1 MLEKETLTAVLQFTG
16 CTELPAALK
25 EGDIYVRAIAKVK
38 KANNHETMCVIVNDG
53 TGKPIIKKDFGSISM
68 IKEIVEI
75 YPLSVLESDSIPD
88 FRKKKDIVSFL
99 VRLGETESHVERLAS
114 SKEDEDKAALK
125 ALVYKH
131 CIKLQIARENAK
143 STAQAKPVT
152 PVVDTEASDTPTD
165 TNVSGNTNQE
175 DDKQVD
181 NEIKV
186 DETPNQKDNGTD
198 ENNTN
203 PEETAGED
211 KATDSDF

>member
-25 EGDIYVRAIAKVK
+25 EGDIYVRAIAKVR

-53 TGKPIIKKDFGSISM
+53 TGNPIIKKDFGSISM

-99 VRLGETESHVERLAS
+99 VRLGETESHVEKLAS
-114 SKEDEDKAALK
+114 SKEDGDKAALK

-131 CIKLQIARENAK
+131 CIRLQIARENSK

-152 PVVDTEASDTPTD
+152 PVVDTGGSEKHTETD
-165 TNVSGNTNQE
+165 
-175 DDKQVD
+175 
-181 NEIKV
+181 V
-186 DETPNQKDNGTD
+186 DENTNQKDNGTD

-203 PEETAGED
+203 PEETSGED

>member
-99 VRLGETESHVERLAS
+99 VRLGETESHVEKLAS

-143 STAQAKPVT
+143 SAAPAKAVA
-152 PVVDTEASDTPTD
+152 PVVEQETYENTTEK
-165 TNVSGNTNQE
+165 N
-175 DDKQVD
+175 
-181 NEIKV
+181 V
-186 DETPNQKDNGTD
+186 DENPNPEDNGTD

>member
-99 VRLGETESHVERLAS
+99 VRLGETESHVEKLAS
-114 SKEDEDKAALK
+114 SKADEDKAALK

-131 CIKLQIARENAK
+131 CIKLQIERENSKSAAPAK
-143 STAQAKPVT
+143 AVA
-152 PVVDTEASDTPTD
+152 PVVEPEPSETTT
-165 TNVSGNTNQE
+165 
-175 DDKQVD
+175 
-181 NEIKV
+181 EIKV
-186 DETPNQKDNGTD
+186 DENLNPQNNGTD

-203 PEETAGED
+203 PEETTGED
-211 KATDSDF
+211 QATGSDF

>member
-53 TGKPIIKKDFGSISM
+53 TGNPIIKKDFGSISM

-75 YPLSVLESDSIPD
+75 YPLSVLESDSIPY
-88 FRKKKDIVSFL
+88 FRKKKDIVNFL
-99 VRLGETESHVERLAS
+99 VNLGENESDVERLAS

-143 STAQAKPVT
+143 STPQEKPVT
-152 PVVDTEASDTPTD
+152 PVVDTEDSEKPTE
-165 TNVSGNTNQE
+165 TNV
-175 DDKQVD
+175 
-181 NEIKV
+181 
-186 DETPNQKDNGTD
+186 DENPNPEDNGTD

-203 PEETAGED
+203 PEETAGENQ
-211 KATDSDF
+211 ATGSDF

>member
-99 VRLGETESHVERLAS
+99 VRLGETESHVEKLAS

-143 STAQAKPVT
+143 STAQSKPVT
-152 PVVDTEASDTPTD
+152 PVVDTEDYEKPTE
-165 TNVSGNTNQE
+165 TN
-175 DDKQVD
+175 
-181 NEIKV
+181 V
-186 DETPNQKDNGTD
+186 DETHNQKDNGTD

>member
-53 TGKPIIKKDFGSISM
+53 TGNPIIKKDFGSISM

-99 VRLGETESHVERLAS
+99 VRLGETESHVEKLAS

-131 CIKLQIARENAK
+131 CIKLQISRENAK
-143 STAQAKPVT
+143 STAQSKPVT
-152 PVVDTEASDTPTD
+152 PVVYTDGSEKPTET
-165 TNVSGNTNQE
+165 
-175 DDKQVD
+175 
-181 NEIKV
+181 KV
-186 DETPNQKDNGTD
+186 DETNNQKENGTD
-198 ENNTN
+198 ENNTTS
-203 PEETAGED
+203 EETVGENQ
-211 KATDSDF
+211 ATGSDF

>member
-53 TGKPIIKKDFGSISM
+53 TGNPIIKKDFGSISM

-99 VRLGETESHVERLAS
+99 VRLGETESHVEKLAS

-131 CIKLQIARENAK
+131 CIKLQIQRENAK
-143 STAQAKPVT
+143 SNAQEQPVT
-152 PVVDTEASDTPTD
+152 HVVDTDDSEKHTE
-165 TNVSGNTNQE
+165 TN
-175 DDKQVD
+175 
-181 NEIKV
+181 V

>member
-53 TGKPIIKKDFGSISM
+53 TGNPIIKKDFGSISM

-152 PVVDTEASDTPTD
+152 PVLDTEDYEKPTE
-165 TNVSGNTNQE
+165 T
-175 DDKQVD
+175 
-181 NEIKV
+181 KV
-186 DETPNQKDNGTD
+186 DETTNQKDNDTD

-203 PEETAGED
+203 TEETSGED

>member
-99 VRLGETESHVERLAS
+99 VRLGETESHVEKLAS
-114 SKEDEDKAALK
+114 SKADEDKAALK

-131 CIKLQIARENAK
+131 CIKLQIERENAK
-143 STAQAKPVT
+143 SAAPAEAVA
-152 PVVDTEASDTPTD
+152 PVVESEPSETPTE
-165 TNVSGNTNQE
+165 T
-175 DDKQVD
+175 
-181 NEIKV
+181 KV
-186 DETPNQKDNGTD
+186 DENPNPKNNGTD

-211 KATDSDF
+211 QATNSDF

>member
-25 EGDIYVRAIAKVK
+25 EGDIYVRAIAKVR

-53 TGKPIIKKDFGSISM
+53 TGNPIIKKDFGSSSM
-68 IKEIVEI
+68 IKEIIEI

-99 VRLGETESHVERLAS
+99 VRLGETESHVEKLAS

-143 STAQAKPVT
+143 STAQEKPVN
-152 PVVDTEASDTPTD
+152 PVVYTDGSEKPTETKVYE
-165 TNVSGNTNQE
+165 TN
-175 DDKQVD
+175 
-181 NEIKV
+181 
-186 DETPNQKDNGTD
+186 NQKDNGTD

>member
-1 MLEKETLTAVLQFTG
+1 MLEKETVTAVLQFTG

-88 FRKKKDIVSFL
+88 FRKKKDIVRFL
-99 VRLGETESHVERLAS
+99 VNLGETESHVERLAS
-114 SKEDEDKAALK
+114 SKEEEDKAALK

-143 STAQAKPVT
+143 SAAQAKTVA
-152 PVVDTEASDTPTD
+152 PVVEPETYETPAET
-165 TNVSGNTNQE
+165 
-175 DDKQVD
+175 
-181 NEIKV
+181 KV
-186 DETPNQKDNGTD
+186 DEKPNQKNNGTD
-198 ENNTN
+198 ENNTT
-203 PEETAGED
+203 PEETVGENQ
-211 KATDSDF
+211 ATGSDF

>member
-25 EGDIYVRAIAKVK
+25 EDDIYVRAIAKVK

-99 VRLGETESHVERLAS
+99 VRLGETESHVEKLAS

-131 CIKLQIARENAK
+131 CIKLQISRENAK
-143 STAQAKPVT
+143 STAQSKPVN
-152 PVVDTEASDTPTD
+152 PVVDTEDSENPTE
-165 TNVSGNTNQE
+165 T
-175 DDKQVD
+175 
-181 NEIKV
+181 KV
-186 DETPNQKDNGTD
+186 DETNNQKENGTD

>member
-53 TGKPIIKKDFGSISM
+53 TGNPIIKKDFGSISM

-99 VRLGETESHVERLAS
+99 VRLGETESHVEKLAS

-143 STAQAKPVT
+143 STAQAKTVA
-152 PVVDTEASDTPTD
+152 PVVESETYETPTE
-165 TNVSGNTNQE
+165 TKV
-175 DDKQVD
+175 
-181 NEIKV
+181 NEK
-186 DETPNQKDNGTD
+186 PNQKNNGTD
-198 ENNTN
+198 ENNTT
-203 PEETAGED
+203 PEETVGENQ
-211 KATDSDF
+211 ATGSDF

>member
-16 CTELPAALK
+16 CTELPAAIK

-53 TGKPIIKKDFGSISM
+53 TGNPIIKKDFGSISM

-75 YPLSVLESDSIPD
+75 YPLSVLESDSIPY
-88 FRKKKDIVSFL
+88 FRKKKDIVNFL
-99 VRLGETESHVERLAS
+99 VRLGETESHVEKLAS
-114 SKEDEDKAALK
+114 SKEEEDKAALK

-131 CIKLQIARENAK
+131 CIKLQIQRENAK
-143 STAQAKPVT
+143 SSAQEKPVT
-152 PVVDTEASDTPTD
+152 NVVDTEASETHTE
-165 TNVSGNTNQE
+165 TNV
-175 DDKQVD
+175 
-181 NEIKV
+181 
-186 DETPNQKDNGTD
+186 DEPNNQKDNGTD
-198 ENNTN
+198 EDNTN

>member
-1 MLEKETLTAVLQFTG
+1 MLERETLTAVLQFTG

-99 VRLGETESHVERLAS
+99 VRLGETESHVEKLAS

-131 CIKLQIARENAK
+131 CIKLQVARENAK
-143 STAQAKPVT
+143 STAQSKPVT
-152 PVVDTEASDTPTD
+152 PVVDTESYE
-165 TNVSGNTNQE
+165 NTTEKN
-175 DDKQVD
+175 
-181 NEIKV
+181 V
-186 DETPNQKDNGTD
+186 DENPNPEDNGTD

>member
-99 VRLGETESHVERLAS
+99 VRLGETESHVEKLAS

-131 CIKLQIARENAK
+131 CIKLQVARENAK
-143 STAQAKPVT
+143 STAQAKPVNH
-152 PVVDTEASDTPTD
+152 VVDTEDSEKPT
-165 TNVSGNTNQE
+165 E
-175 DDKQVD
+175 A
-181 NEIKV
+181 KV
-186 DETPNQKDNGTD
+186 DETTNQKDNGTD

>member
-1 MLEKETLTAVLQFTG
+1 MLEKETLTAVLQLTG
-16 CTELPAALK
+16 CTELPSALK
-25 EGDIYVRAIAKVK
+25 DGDIYVRAIAKVK

-53 TGKPIIKKDFGSISM
+53 TGNPIIKKDFGSISM

-99 VRLGETESHVERLAS
+99 VRLGETESHVEKLAS

-152 PVVDTEASDTPTD
+152 PVLDTDDSEKPTE
-165 TNVSGNTNQE
+165 T
-175 DDKQVD
+175 
-181 NEIKV
+181 KV
-186 DETPNQKDNGTD
+186 DETTNQKDNGTD

-203 PEETAGED
+203 PEETAGENQ
-211 KATDSDF
+211 ATGSDF

>member
-16 CTELPAALK
+16 CTELPAVLK

-99 VRLGETESHVERLAS
+99 VRLGETESHVEKLAS
-114 SKEDEDKAALK
+114 SKADEDKAALK

-131 CIKLQIARENAK
+131 CIKLQIERENAK
-143 STAQAKPVT
+143 SAAPAKAIA
-152 PVVDTEASDTPTD
+152 PVVDTEDSDKPTE
-165 TNVSGNTNQE
+165 T
-175 DDKQVD
+175 
-181 NEIKV
+181 KV
-186 DETPNQKDNGTD
+186 NETPNPEDNDTD
-198 ENNTN
+198 ENHTN
-203 PEETAGED
+203 PEETAGENQ
-211 KATDSDF
+211 ATGSDF

>member
-53 TGKPIIKKDFGSISM
+53 EGNPIIKKDFGSISM

-99 VRLGETESHVERLAS
+99 VRLGETESNVEQLAA
-114 SKEDEDKAALK
+114 SKADEDKAALK
-125 ALVYKH
+125 ALIYKH
-131 CIKLQIARENAK
+131 CIKLQIERENAK
-143 STAQAKPVT
+143 SAVSAKAVA
-152 PVVDTEASDTPTD
+152 PVVEPETPETLTETKTD
-165 TNVSGNTNQE
+165 ENPNQE
-175 DDKQVD
+175 
-181 NEIKV
+181 N
-186 DETPNQKDNGTD
+186 NGTD

-203 PEETAGED
+203 PKETAGENQ
-211 KATDSDF
+211 ATGSDF

>member
-16 CTELPAALK
+16 CTELPSALK

-53 TGKPIIKKDFGSISM
+53 EGNPIIKKDFGSISM

-99 VRLGETESHVERLAS
+99 VRLGETESHVEKLAS
-114 SKEDEDKAALK
+114 SKEDEDKEALK

-152 PVVDTEASDTPTD
+152 PVLDTEDSENHTETKA
-165 TNVSGNTNQE
+165 
-175 DDKQVD
+175 
-181 NEIKV
+181 
-186 DETPNQKDNGTD
+186 DETNNQKENGTD

>member
-99 VRLGETESHVERLAS
+99 VRLGETESHVEKLAS
-114 SKEDEDKAALK
+114 SKADEDKAALK

-131 CIKLQIARENAK
+131 CIKLQIERENAK
-143 STAQAKPVT
+143 SAAPSEAVAPLVEPETYENT
-152 PVVDTEASDTPTD
+152 TE
-165 TNVSGNTNQE
+165 TNV
-175 DDKQVD
+175 
-181 NEIKV
+181 
-186 DETPNQKDNGTD
+186 DENPNPEDNGTD

>member
-99 VRLGETESHVERLAS
+99 VRLGETESNVEQLAA
-114 SKEDEDKAALK
+114 SKADEDKAALK
-125 ALVYKH
+125 ALIYKH
-131 CIKLQIARENAK
+131 CIKLQIERENAK
-143 STAQAKPVT
+143 SAVQAKAIA
-152 PVVDTEASDTPTD
+152 PVVEPETYENTTE
-165 TNVSGNTNQE
+165 TNVDENPNTE
-175 DDKQVD
+175 
-181 NEIKV
+181 
-186 DETPNQKDNGTD
+186 DNGTD
-198 ENNTN
+198 ENNTT
-203 PEETAGED
+203 PEETTGED
-211 KATDSDF
+211 QATNSDF

>member
-53 TGKPIIKKDFGSISM
+53 TGNPIIKKDFGSISM

-99 VRLGETESHVERLAS
+99 VRLGETESHVEKLAS

-143 STAQAKPVT
+143 STAQAKPVNH
-152 PVVDTEASDTPTD
+152 VVDTEDSEKPTETKVYET
-165 TNVSGNTNQE
+165 TN
-175 DDKQVD
+175 K
-181 NEIKV
+181 
-186 DETPNQKDNGTD
+186 KDNGTD
-198 ENNTN
+198 ENNTTS
-203 PEETAGED
+203 EETVGENQE
-211 KATDSDF
+211 TGSDF

>member
-53 TGKPIIKKDFGSISM
+53 TGNPIIKKDFGSISM

-75 YPLSVLESDSIPD
+75 YPLSVLESDSIPY
-88 FRKKKDIVSFL
+88 FRKKKDIVNFL
-99 VRLGETESHVERLAS
+99 VNLGENESDVERLAS

-143 STAQAKPVT
+143 SNAQEKPVT
-152 PVVDTEASDTPTD
+152 NVVDTEASDTPTE
-165 TNVSGNTNQE
+165 TN
-175 DDKQVD
+175 
-181 NEIKV
+181 V
-186 DETPNQKDNGTD
+186 DETHNQKDNGTD

>member
-53 TGKPIIKKDFGSISM
+53 TGNPIIKKDFGSISM

-75 YPLSVLESDSIPD
+75 YPLSVLESDSIPY
-88 FRKKKDIVSFL
+88 FRKKKDIVNFL
-99 VRLGETESHVERLAS
+99 VRLGETESDVERLAS
-114 SKEDEDKAALK
+114 SKEEEDKSALK

-131 CIKLQIARENAK
+131 CIKLQIQRENAK
-143 STAQAKPVT
+143 STAQEKTVT
-152 PVVDTEASDTPTD
+152 NVVDTEDSENPTE
-165 TNVSGNTNQE
+165 T
-175 DDKQVD
+175 
-181 NEIKV
+181 KV
-186 DETPNQKDNGTD
+186 DETTNQKDNGTD
-198 ENNTN
+198 EDNTN

>member
-53 TGKPIIKKDFGSISM
+53 TGNPIIKKDFGSISM

-75 YPLSVLESDSIPD
+75 YPLSVLESDSIPY
-88 FRKKKDIVSFL
+88 FRKKKDIVNFL
-99 VRLGETESHVERLAS
+99 VNLGENESDVERLAS
-114 SKEDEDKAALK
+114 SKEDVDKADLK

-152 PVVDTEASDTPTD
+152 PVVDTDASEKPTEK
-165 TNVSGNTNQE
+165 N
-175 DDKQVD
+175 
-181 NEIKV
+181 V

>member
-99 VRLGETESHVERLAS
+99 VRLGETESHVEKLAS
-114 SKEDEDKAALK
+114 SKEDEDKAALR

-152 PVVDTEASDTPTD
+152 TVLDTEDSEKPKET
-165 TNVSGNTNQE
+165 
-175 DDKQVD
+175 
-181 NEIKV
+181 KV

>member
-1 MLEKETLTAVLQFTG
+1 MIEKETLTAVLQFTG

-99 VRLGETESHVERLAS
+99 VRLGETESHVEKLAS
-114 SKEDEDKAALK
+114 SKADEDKAALK

-131 CIKLQIARENAK
+131 CIKLQIERENAK
-143 STAQAKPVT
+143 SAAPAEAVA
-152 PVVDTEASDTPTD
+152 PVVESEPSETPTE
-165 TNVSGNTNQE
+165 T
-175 DDKQVD
+175 
-181 NEIKV
+181 KV
-186 DETPNQKDNGTD
+186 DENPNPKNNGTD
-198 ENNTN
+198 ENNTT
-203 PEETAGED
+203 PEETTGED
-211 KATDSDF
+211 QATNSDF

>member
-68 IKEIVEI
+68 IKEIVGI

-99 VRLGETESHVERLAS
+99 VRLGETESHVEKLAS
-114 SKEDEDKAALK
+114 SKADEDKAALK

-131 CIKLQIARENAK
+131 CIKLQIERENAK
-143 STAQAKPVT
+143 SAAPAEAVA
-152 PVVDTEASDTPTD
+152 PVVESEDSDKPTET
-165 TNVSGNTNQE
+165 
-175 DDKQVD
+175 
-181 NEIKV
+181 KV
-186 DETPNQKDNGTD
+186 NETPNPEDNGTD

>member
-1 MLEKETLTAVLQFTG
+1 MLEQETLTAVLQFTG

-99 VRLGETESHVERLAS
+99 VRLGETESHVEKLAS
-114 SKEDEDKAALK
+114 SKADEDKAALK

-131 CIKLQIARENAK
+131 CIKLQIERENAK
-143 STAQAKPVT
+143 SAAPAKTVA
-152 PVVDTEASDTPTD
+152 PVVEPEPSETTT
-165 TNVSGNTNQE
+165 
-175 DDKQVD
+175 
-181 NEIKV
+181 EIKV
-186 DETPNQKDNGTD
+186 DENPNPKNNGTD
-198 ENNTN
+198 ENYTT
-203 PEETAGED
+203 PEETTGED
-211 KATDSDF
+211 QATNSDF

>member
-1 MLEKETLTAVLQFTG
+1 MLEKETLTDVLQFTG

-53 TGKPIIKKDFGSISM
+53 EGNPIIKKDFGSISM
-68 IKEIVEI
+68 IKEVVEI

-99 VRLGETESHVERLAS
+99 VRLGETESVVEKLAS
-114 SKEDEDKAALK
+114 SKADEDKAALK

-152 PVVDTEASDTPTD
+152 TVVDTDASDKPTE
-165 TNVSGNTNQE
+165 TNV
-175 DDKQVD
+175 
-181 NEIKV
+181 
-186 DETPNQKDNGTD
+186 DENPNPEDNGTD

-203 PEETAGED
+203 PEETSGED

>member
-53 TGKPIIKKDFGSISM
+53 TGNPIIKKDFGSISM

-99 VRLGETESHVERLAS
+99 VRLGETESHVEKLAS
-114 SKEDEDKAALK
+114 SKEEEDKDALK

-143 STAQAKPVT
+143 STAQAKPVNH
-152 PVVDTEASDTPTD
+152 VVDTEDSENHTETKAY
-165 TNVSGNTNQE
+165 
-175 DDKQVD
+175 
-181 NEIKV
+181 
-186 DETPNQKDNGTD
+186 ETPNQKDNGTD

-203 PEETAGED
+203 PEETSGED

>member
-1 MLEKETLTAVLQFTG
+1 MIEKETLTAVLQFTG

-99 VRLGETESHVERLAS
+99 VRLGETESHVEKLAS
-114 SKEDEDKAALK
+114 SKADEDKAALK

-131 CIKLQIARENAK
+131 CIKLQIERENAK
-143 STAQAKPVT
+143 SAAPAKAVAPLVE
-152 PVVDTEASDTPTD
+152 PEPSETPTE
-165 TNVSGNTNQE
+165 T
-175 DDKQVD
+175 
-181 NEIKV
+181 KV
-186 DETPNQKDNGTD
+186 DETPNQKENGTD

-203 PEETAGED
+203 SEETAGED

>member
-1 MLEKETLTAVLQFTG
+1 MVEKETLTAVLQFTG

-99 VRLGETESHVERLAS
+99 VRLGVTESHVEKLAS
-114 SKEDEDKAALK
+114 SKADEDKAALK

-131 CIKLQIARENAK
+131 CIKLQIERENAK
-143 STAQAKPVT
+143 SAAQAKTVA
-152 PVVDTEASDTPTD
+152 PVVEPETSETTTE
-165 TNVSGNTNQE
+165 TNVYE
-175 DDKQVD
+175 K
-181 NEIKV
+181 
-186 DETPNQKDNGTD
+186 PNQKHNGTD
-198 ENNTN
+198 ENNTT
-203 PEETAGED
+203 PEETTGED
-211 KATDSDF
+211 QATNSDF

>member
-1 MLEKETLTAVLQFTG
+1 MIEKETITAVLQFTG

-99 VRLGETESHVERLAS
+99 VRLGETESHVEKLAS
-114 SKEDEDKAALK
+114 SKADEDKAALK

-131 CIKLQIARENAK
+131 CIKLQIERENAK
-143 STAQAKPVT
+143 SAAPAKTVA
-152 PVVDTEASDTPTD
+152 PVVESETYETPTE
-165 TNVSGNTNQE
+165 TKV
-175 DDKQVD
+175 
-181 NEIKV
+181 NEK
-186 DETPNQKDNGTD
+186 PNQKNNGTD